1 MEDNSCITNTTAKKA
16 RLKRKIILQH
26 KKRLRKL
33 KEEKAAIQKAILS
46 KVAYTPPF
54 SKSTHTPLGDITS
67 SILNQNISRPESSS
81 SFNGAKYDVIHQI
94 QNKKEVQTRDYQVNL
109 TKKFEAVN
117 LNTRKSPNFNQNGNI
132 QTTTHQSALKKS
144 TGSRVHQPIISPNC
158 SLQSQNSAGQFTNG
172 VPNSIQ
178 PHQNNMEMDKSGTD
192 TNYRNPEKHKIQAQ
206 RRLNANN
213 FKLNLTNQFE
223 AVNCHTQPMPQMSY
237 VGSSSNDQN
246 QDHNTNT
253 PDQGVS

>member
-1 MEDNSCITNTTAKKA
+1 
-16 RLKRKIILQH
+16 
-26 KKRLRKL
+26 
-33 KEEKAAIQKAILS
+33 
-46 KVAYTPPF
+46 
-54 SKSTHTPLGDITS
+54 
-67 SILNQNISRPESSS
+67 
-81 SFNGAKYDVIHQI
+81 
-94 QNKKEVQTRDYQVNL
+94 L

-144 TGSRVHQPIISPNC
+144 TGSRVHQPKISPNC
-158 SLQSQNSAGQFTNG
+158 SLQSQNSCGQFTNG

-192 TNYRNPEKHKIQAQ
+192 TNDRNPEKHKMQAQ